1 MTIEVKATSPKAR
14 SLLCAALKWIR
25 RIEERKDDLPASF
38 LDNCDPM
45 PLRKEI
51 ERHLASYNLAPVTE
65 EEVREFMET
74 NPDVPLSQEDEV
86 ALRKAEVRLFKRLG
100 LPINPRRTR

>member
-1 MTIEVKATSPKAR
+1 MKTIIEVKATSPKAR
-14 SLLCAALKWIR
+14 SLLGAALKWIR

-51 ERHLASYNLAPVTE
+51 ERHLAIYRLPVTE
-65 EEVREFMET
+65 EEVRETMEK
-74 NPDVPLSQEDEV
+74 PVVLSREDEE
-86 ALRKAEVRLFKRLG
+86 ALEKAKTRLFKRLG
-100 LPINPRRTR
+100 ITI